1 MTIILSI
8 QSEVR
13 ADKEWDLVAWL
24 SPQQLYVITKVA
36 TDRYYFHHSLP
47 HWLVKMGAPCQPIKQ
62 VLPLSW
68 TNFLVSVL
76 RISGP
81 LSEYWASLQGRVMV
95 LGMLMYLLSLV
106 VSGLTGETLDWM
118 SSYITCHHF
127 YNRAEWSRKQCH
139 NVTPPLLGIY
149 WGENNYVLISTMD
162 HIKCLLSLPPFP
174 SLSRR

>member
-1 MTIILSI
+1 
-8 QSEVR
+8 
-13 ADKEWDLVAWL
+13 
-24 SPQQLYVITKVA
+24 
-36 TDRYYFHHSLP
+36 
-47 HWLVKMGAPCQPIKQ
+47 MGAPCQPIKQ

-127 YNRAEWSRKQCH
+127 YIRAEWSRKQCH

-162 HIKCLLSLPPFP
+162 HIKCLLSLPPLP
-174 SLSRR
+174 SLSLSSLIKWNTVLYPPIYSTINRSHSVQTTVGNRQLLFTTRLGSRNYQQI